1 MDTRLWA
8 ADRLLN
14 ASLCLRPAEWSD
26 AEAVAELIYD
36 ASVAEGDA
44 AHALS
49 PEEVKY
55 GWRAS
60 GFNMEEDTFVVENSV
75 GRIVGYDEI
84 SNLCGYAVLSMDGY
98 IHPDY
103 KGLGIGTTLLRAV
116 ERRARELMAF
126 AEPDVRVSIRT
137 TIDRN
142 DSDGIALHENEG
154 YLPTHYHWRMK
165 IVLDGALPE
174 PQWPEGIELRP
185 FRQMEHDV
193 AVWQA
198 NNEAGR
204 DEPGSHHWSLDQWRE
219 YRFDDPEYDPSLW
232 AIAWDGDVVVGYS
245 LNRYRSG
252 IGWIRAVGVR
262 PRWRRRGI
270 AQALL
275 LHSFGE
281 FYRRGMR
288 TIGLGVDSHSPTGA
302 HRLYQRVGMH
312 PASASVTYEKEL
324 RAGCDPNREQ
334 IAA

>member
-1 MDTRLWA
+1 MDTQLWV

-26 AEAVAELIYD
+26 AEAVAGLIYD
-36 ASVAEGDA
+36 ASVAKGDA
-44 AHALS
+44 VHALW

-60 GFNMEEDTFVVENSV
+60 GFNMEKDTFVVENSV
-75 GRIVGYDEI
+75 GRIVGYEEI
-84 SNLCGYAVLSMDGY
+84 SNLYGYAVLSVDGY

-116 ERRARELMAF
+116 ERRAREMMAF
-126 AEPDVRVSIRT
+126 AEPDVRVSIKT
-137 TIDRN
+137 TIDR
-142 DSDGIALHENEG
+142 DEPDGIALHENEG
-154 YLPTHYHWRMK
+154 YLSTHYHWRME
-165 IVLDGALPE
+165 IILDGIPAVPQLPG
-174 PQWPEGIELRP
+174 GIELRP
-185 FRQMEHDV
+185 FRQMVHDV

-204 DEPGSHHWSLDQWRE
+204 DEPGSHYWSLDQWRE

-232 AIAWDGDVVVGYS
+232 AIAWAGDEVVGYS

-252 IGWIRAVGVR
+252 IGWGRAVGVR
-262 PRWRRRGI
+262 PQWRRRGI

-281 FYRRGMR
+281 FHRRGMR
-288 TIGLGVDSHSPTGA
+288 TIGLSVDSHSPTGA
-302 HRLYQRVGMH
+302 QRLYQKVGMH
-312 PASASVTYEKEL
+312 PSSASVTYEKVL
-324 RAGCDPNREQ
+324 RAGHDPNRS
-334 IAA
+334 